1 LVRIDDFEVE
11 VVPEGTVLITPHDD
25 QPGVIAAIAGVL
37 SEARI
42 NISRMQ
48 VGSQE
53 EGRTAMAVIGISETL
68 DDGLL
73 TALNNVPS
81 VHKVSQIQL

>member
-1 LVRIDDFEVE
+1 
-11 VVPEGTVLITPHDD
+11 
-25 QPGVIAAIAGVL
+25 
-37 SEARI
+37 
-42 NISRMQ
+42 